1 VVQLTDQLET
11 ANLAGAE
18 HAPAGSSVQAVRQPS
33 IFARTIRSIRKNGTL
48 FLMALPGLALLFIF
62 QYMPLPGII
71 IAFKNYRTSQGIF
84 GSDWI
89 GLKNFEYLFAT
100 DAAVR
105 ITTNTIFLNTVFI
118 VTGLLASLTIALLLN
133 EVRSRH
139 LARAYQS
146 SVFFPYFV
154 SWVIVGYFGFAFLN
168 GDSGLLNKWMEK
180 VGLATVSWYSSP
192 QYWPTILTAAHIWKS
207 AGYWSIIYLA
217 GMMGINTEY
226 YEAAQIDGASRWQQI
241 TGITLPLLM
250 PIILINVLLSIGRI
264 FYADFGLFYYVTRD
278 SSLLY
283 KTTDVIDTF
292 VFRGLRSMGDFGMAA
307 AAGLYQS
314 VVGFVL
320 IFVANWVVKRI
331 DPEKSIF

>member
-1 VVQLTDQLET
+1 MIR
-11 ANLAGAE
+11 LAAQSQ
-18 HAPAGSSVQAVRQPS
+18 ARNRARLSPTPPGSVAAAQSRPS
-33 IFARTIRSIRKNGTL
+33 IVVRLARSIRKNGVL
-48 FLMALPGLALLFIF
+48 FLMALPGLALLFVF
-62 QYMPLPGII
+62 HYMPLPGIV

-105 ITTNTIFLNTVFI
+105 ITTNTLFLNTVFI
-118 VTGLLASLTIALLLN
+118 ITGLLASLTIAILLN
-133 EVRSRH
+133 EVRARY
-139 LARAYQS
+139 LARFYQS

-168 GDSGLLNKWMEK
+168 GDSGLLNKWMERA
-180 VGLATVSWYSSP
+180 GLETVSWYSSP
-192 QYWPTILTAAHIWKS
+192 QYWPYILTAAHIWKS

-226 YEAAQIDGASRWQQI
+226 YEAAQIDGASRRQQI
-241 TGITLPLLM
+241 WSITLPLLM
-250 PIILINVLLSIGRI
+250 PIILINILLSIGRI

-278 SSLLY
+278 SSMLY

-307 AAGLYQS
+307 AAGFYQS

-320 IFVANWVVKRI
+320 VFAANWVVKRI

>member
-1 VVQLTDQLET
+1 MIQLAQRPV
-11 ANLAGAE
+11 ARRSPAAGPGPVASVFSSSSRLA
-18 HAPAGSSVQAVRQPS
+18 
-33 IFARTIRSIRKNGTL
+33 RSIRKNGTL
-48 FLMALPGLALLFIF
+48 FLMALPGLVLLLVFH
-62 QYMPLPGII
+62 YMPLPGIV

-105 ITTNTIFLNTVFI
+105 ITTNTLFLNAIFI
-118 VTGLLASLTIALLLN
+118 VTGLLASLTIAILLN
-133 EVRSRH
+133 EVRSRY
-139 LARAYQS
+139 LARFYQS

-168 GDSGLLNKWMEK
+168 GDSGLLNKWMERS
-180 VGLATVSWYSSP
+180 GLTPVSWYSSP
-192 QYWPTILTAAHIWKS
+192 QYWPYILTAAHIWKS
-207 AGYWSIIYLA
+207 SGYWSIIYLA

-241 TGITLPLLM
+241 WSITLPLLM

-307 AAGLYQS
+307 AAGFYQS

-320 IFVANWVVKRI
+320 VFTANWIVKRI

>member
-1 VVQLTDQLET
+1 MID
-11 ANLAGAE
+11 LADRTNSKPQ
-18 HAPAGSSVQAVRQPS
+18 PAGM
-33 IFARTIRSIRKNGTL
+33 ARTAQRSSPLSRIVRSIRKNGTL
-48 FLMALPGLALLFIF
+48 FLMALPGLALLFVF
-62 QYMPLPGII
+62 QYMPLPGIV
-71 IAFKNYRTSQGIF
+71 IAFKNYRTSLGIF

-89 GLKNFEYLFAT
+89 GLKNFEYLFTT

-105 ITTNTIFLNTVFI
+105 ITTNTIFLNTAFI
-118 VTGLLASLTIALLLN
+118 ITGLLASLTIALLLN

-139 LARAYQS
+139 LARVYQS

-168 GDSGLLNKWMEK
+168 GDSGLLNKWMTQA
-180 VGLATVSWYSSP
+180 GLDTVSWYSAP
-192 QYWPTILTAAHIWKS
+192 KYWPYILTAAHIWKS

-241 TGITLPLLM
+241 KGITLPLLM
-250 PIILINVLLSIGRI
+250 PIILINILLSIGRI

-278 SSLLY
+278 SSMLY